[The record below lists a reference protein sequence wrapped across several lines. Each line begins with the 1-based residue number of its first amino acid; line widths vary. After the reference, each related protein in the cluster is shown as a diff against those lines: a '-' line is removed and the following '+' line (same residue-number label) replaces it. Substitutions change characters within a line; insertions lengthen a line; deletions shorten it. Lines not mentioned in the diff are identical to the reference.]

1 MEFSQQKI
9 KEYKKT
15 KAKRKNS
22 KCEQEKK
29 KTTGF
34 QYCLQFLSDFSN
46 TEKLLPYDHVSSD
59 AI

>member
-15 KAKRKNS
+15 KQRERTEMWPRKKN
-22 KCEQEKK
+22 
-29 KTTGF
+29 TTGF

-46 TEKLLPYDHVSSD
+46 TEKLLPYDHVSLD
-59 AI
+59 AL

>member
-9 KEYKKT
+9 KEYKKPKQRERT
-15 KAKRKNS
+15 ANVS
-22 KCEQEKK
+22 KK
-29 KTTGF
+29 KKPTGF

-59 AI
+59 AL